1 MTASPPT
8 VNGSARPTMPVI
20 VDWRPVEPEAVEPEA
35 SEPPTS
41 EIESAAAQ
49 PDAITHAEAEAIR
62 ARAWAES
69 EERRLAA
76 EAEKEAALK
85 RAAAEADAIR
95 AKAVEEA
102 RKQKLV
108 NDKAEQ
114 RYAEEQAAREARIAE
129 SNRKREEAERASA
142 AAAEQGEID
151 RQVEAEKAKVVAKA
165 DSTWRGWAIGFYALC
180 AAVALPVQIS
190 AFWNPAK
197 PWMAGAP
204 VLLEIAALVVA
215 FGTAAAVANKR
226 PHWHFRLIT
235 WVLAFIAAA
244 VNFGHGITE
253 FDLAT
258 AIGTA
263 LASVFGPGVWDLHEH
278 GRIRHRDG
286 VPTRRERRA
295 AEKAAETEAKQ
306 KAADEAR
313 RAAEKK
319 AAAKAA
325 EDAAAKLAADREQE
339 FPNVWKHALRLAAAL
354 GETTVTEAIWRRAH
368 LDIEGTDPGES
379 AETIRA
385 RNVAAKRV
393 ELARNNTSVNTL
405 SKTTNAQRA
414 IQVKAPRKAS
424 SYSPVPP
431 RRKRGDTPKFHPAAR
446 ALAADAKRSSNAISK
461 TSATSEER

>member
-8 VNGSARPTMPVI
+8 VNGHVRPAMPVLG
-20 VDWRPVEPEAVEPEA
+20 DWQPIEAA
-35 SEPPTS
+35 PTGS
-41 EIESAAAQ
+41 EIAEPATPHAESTAPK
-49 PDAITHAEAEAIR
+49 PDAVVQAEAEAIR

-85 RAAAEADAIR
+85 RADAEADAIR
-95 AKAVEEA
+95 ATAVEEA
-102 RKQKLV
+102 RKQKLA
-108 NDKAEQ
+108 NDRAEQ
-114 RYAEEQAAREARIAE
+114 RYAEEQAARGARIAE
-129 SNRKREEAERASA
+129 SNRKKEDAERASA
-142 AAAEQGEID
+142 AAAEQAEID
-151 RQVEAEKAKVVAKA
+151 KKVEAEKGKVVAKV
-165 DSTWRGWAIGFYALC
+165 DKTWRRWAIGFYALC

-253 FDLAT
+253 FDVAT

-286 VPTRRERRA
+286 VPTRRERKA
-295 AEKAAETEAKQ
+295 AEKAAEAEAKQ
-306 KAADEAR
+306 KAADEKRRAAEKQAADKAAEEARQALSEERQREFEDVWAEAVKIGAALGKAPDDPTVWPRAYRNIKGCEPGESIESITAR
-313 RAAEKK
+313 RAAEK
-319 AAAKAA
+319 
-325 EDAAAKLAADREQE
+325 RVQ
-339 FPNVWKHALRLAAAL
+339 AAL
-354 GETTVTEAIWRRAH
+354 N
-368 LDIEGTDPGES
+368 GTP
-379 AETIRA
+379 
-385 RNVAAKRV
+385 
-393 ELARNNTSVNTL
+393 VNTL

-414 IQVKAPRKAS
+414 IQTPRS
-424 SYSPVPP
+424 SYRPVPP
-431 RRKRGDTPKFHPAAR
+431 IRKPNDTPRYSRAAGR
-446 ALAADAKRSSNAISK
+446 AHSELLRAKKASK
-461 TSATSEER
+461 TPRPNGN

>member
-1 MTASPPT
+1 MTASPPKVNGHARPPALQVMGDWQPIGATPTEHETTKPPTTQIEPTT
-8 VNGSARPTMPVI
+8 VNPDVI
-20 VDWRPVEPEAVEPEA
+20 
-35 SEPPTS
+35 
-41 EIESAAAQ
+41 AQ
-49 PDAITHAEAEAIR
+49 AEAEAIR

-76 EAEKEAALK
+76 ETEKEAALK
-85 RAAAEADAIR
+85 RADAEADAIR
-95 AKAVEEA
+95 AKAVEDA
-102 RKQKLV
+102 RKAKLV

-129 SNRKREEAERASA
+129 SHRKREEAERAAA
-142 AAAEQGEID
+142 AAAEQDEID
-151 RQVEAEKAKVVAKA
+151 RQAEAEKAKVVAKA
-165 DSTWRGWAIGFYALC
+165 DNTWRGWAIGFYALC

-278 GRIRHRDG
+278 GRIRKRDG
-286 VPTRRERRA
+286 VLTRRERKER
-295 AEKAAETEAKQ
+295 EKAAKAEAKQ
-306 KAADEAR
+306 KAADEAQ
-313 RAAEKK
+313 RAAEKQ

-325 EDAAAKLAADREQE
+325 KEAAAKLAADREQE

-354 GETTVTEAIWRRAH
+354 GETTVTEAVWRRAH

-414 IQVKAPRKAS
+414 SHLPSAKKTRT
-424 SYSPVPP
+424 YSPPARP
-431 RRKRGDTPKFHPAAR
+431 GRRTKGDSQPFVNAAR
-446 ALAADAKRSSNAISK
+446 KQAAITAQNSRPNDI
-461 TSATSEER
+461 